1 MPNQVLV
8 VVKGVR
14 GSRVISTNTRSAITA
29 DEISTIQRQTPCRQS
44 HGLKLVPETHS
55 LTMQSSGARCTS
67 DPKALRNHQIRVNF

>member
-14 GSRVISTNTRSAITA
+14 GSRVINTNSRSAITA
-29 DEISTIQRQTPCRQS
+29 DEISTIQRQTPSRQS

-55 LTMQSSGARCTS
+55 STMQCSGARCTG
-67 DPKALRNHQIRVNF
+67 DPKSLRSKHVNY